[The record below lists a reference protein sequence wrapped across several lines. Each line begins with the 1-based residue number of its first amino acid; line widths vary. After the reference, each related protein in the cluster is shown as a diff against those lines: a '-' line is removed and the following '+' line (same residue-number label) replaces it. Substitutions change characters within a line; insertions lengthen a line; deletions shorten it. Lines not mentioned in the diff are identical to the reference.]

1 MILKYIPL
9 DEGMMIM
16 DEAIVKAK
24 KIIEGYPE
32 TKFSGEEYQR
42 CVYFMCTYHSSN
54 EKTMQL
60 YEKFR
65 NSLEE
70 SIFST
75 VLPTLVNKQ
84 GANLLREFVVIWSNY
99 KLMARWLCRFFEYL
113 DRFFIPQHIELESLN
128 GISFSCFRDLVFK
141 KLYCRLIEAALTLIN
156 QEREG
161 QQIDCV
167 LLKNVLDIF
176 VEISDYKGANYY
188 EDFERIMLTEISGY
202 YSRLASEWLL
212 YDSSAEYV
220 QKVFWCLNR
229 EKQRARQYLHPDTE
243 IKIVQVVRYHLLDQ
257 IANKLMEKRQAEN
270 SGMVTDYQ
278 WYCNACECTYLLQ
291 VLLVVFGEAI
301 LLDHLVGLELEVSGS
316 WSIIIRRNIVE
327 MCWHVPSR
335 GKFFNITRRMALDA
349 NGKFS
354 TYMLN
359 LF

>member
-42 CVYFMCTYHSSN
+42 FYEYPLCVYFMCTYHSSN

-176 VEISDYKGANYY
+176 VEISDYKGVNYY

-202 YSRLASEWLL
+202 YSQLASEWLL
-212 YDSSAEYV
+212 HDSSAEYV

-243 IKIVQVVRYHLLDQ
+243 VKIVQVVRYHLLDQ
-257 IANKLMEKRQAEN
+257 IADKLMEKRQAEN

-278 WYCNACECTYLLQ
+278 VPINLQ
-291 VLLVVFGEAI
+291 MSNF
-301 LLDHLVGLELEVSGS
+301 
-316 WSIIIRRNIVE
+316 IIV
-327 MCWHVPSR
+327 
-335 GKFFNITRRMALDA
+335 A
-349 NGKFS
+349 
-354 TYMLN
+354 
-359 LF
+359 

>member
-42 CVYFMCTYHSSN
+42 FYECVYFMCTYHSSN

-167 LLKNVLDIF
+167 LLKNGLDIF
-176 VEISDYKGANYY
+176 VEISDYKGVNYY

-212 YDSSAEYV
+212 HDSSAEYV

-243 IKIVQVVRYHLLDQ
+243 VKIVQLYGSFWLCSWYQYKLL
-257 IANKLMEKRQAEN
+257 A
-270 SGMVTDYQ
+270 
-278 WYCNACECTYLLQ
+278 
-291 VLLVVFGEAI
+291 
-301 LLDHLVGLELEVSGS
+301 
-316 WSIIIRRNIVE
+316 
-327 MCWHVPSR
+327 
-335 GKFFNITRRMALDA
+335 
-349 NGKFS
+349 
-354 TYMLN
+354 
-359 LF
+359 

>member
-42 CVYFMCTYHSSN
+42 FYECVYFMCTYHSSN

-167 LLKNVLDIF
+167 LLKNGLDIF
-176 VEISDYKGANYY
+176 VEISDYKGVNYY

-212 YDSSAEYV
+212 HDSSAEYV

-243 IKIVQVVRYHLLDQ
+243 VKIVQWYQLQICALFWVQSLVIWKVVRYHLLDQ

-270 SGMVTDYQ
+270 SGMVTVYQ
-278 WYCNACECTYLLQ
+278 EILSKCAGMSLQ
-291 VLLVVFGEAI
+291 E
-301 LLDHLVGLELEVSGS
+301 GS
-316 WSIIIRRNIVE
+316 SSTSPEEWLSTLI
-327 MCWHVPSR
+327 
-335 GKFFNITRRMALDA
+335 A
-349 NGKFS
+349 NS
-354 TYMLN
+354 AHIC
-359 LF
+359 

>member
-42 CVYFMCTYHSSN
+42 FYRCVYFMCTYHGSN

-65 NSLEE
+65 NSFEE

-75 VLPTLVNKQ
+75 VLPSLINKQ
-84 GANLLREFVVIWSNY
+84 GENLLREFVVIWSNY

-128 GISFSCFRDLVFK
+128 GISFSCFREMVFK
-141 KLYCRLIEAALTLIN
+141 KLYCRFIEAALTLIN

-161 QQIDCV
+161 LQIDCE

-176 VEISDYKGANYY
+176 VEISDYRGVNYY
-188 EDFERIMLTEISGY
+188 EDFEHILLTEISGY
-202 YSRLASEWLL
+202 YSRVASEWLL
-212 YDSSAEYV
+212 HDSSAEYV

-229 EKQRARQYLHPDTE
+229 EKQRAHQYLHPDTE
-243 IKIVQVVRYHLLDQ
+243 AKIEQVIRYNLLDQ
-257 IANKLMEKRQAEN
+257 IANKLMEKKQAEN
-270 SGMVTDYQ
+270 SGIMTDYQ
-278 WYCNACECTYLLQ
+278 EMLSKCAGMSLQ
-291 VLLVVFGEAI
+291 E
-301 LLDHLVGLELEVSGS
+301 GS
-316 WSIIIRRNIVE
+316 SSTSPEEWLS
-327 MCWHVPSR
+327 
-335 GKFFNITRRMALDA
+335 KLMASSA
-349 NGKFS
+349 HIC
-354 TYMLN
+354 
-359 LF
+359 

>member
-32 TKFSGEEYQR
+32 TKFSGEEYQ
-42 CVYFMCTYHSSN
+42 SSN

-75 VLPTLVNKQ
+75 VLPTLMNKQ
-84 GANLLREFVVIWSNY
+84 GATLLREFVIMWSNY

-141 KLYCRLIEAALTLIN
+141 KLYCRFIEAALALIN

-161 QQIDCV
+161 LQIDWF

-176 VEISDYKGANYY
+176 VEISDYRGINYY
-188 EDFERIMLTEISGY
+188 EEFEKIMITEISGY

-229 EKQRARQYLHPDTE
+229 EKQRASQFLHPDTE
-243 IKIVQVVRYHLLDQ
+243 VKIVQVYSTIKIFFPSFDWLYLTMLPNETM
-257 IANKLMEKRQAEN
+257 IGKLNVVGWSFQLY
-270 SGMVTDYQ
+270 SLYQ
-278 WYCNACECTYLLQ
+278 NEPHA
-291 VLLVVFGEAI
+291 
-301 LLDHLVGLELEVSGS
+301 
-316 WSIIIRRNIVE
+316 
-327 MCWHVPSR
+327 
-335 GKFFNITRRMALDA
+335 
-349 NGKFS
+349 
-354 TYMLN
+354 
-359 LF
+359 